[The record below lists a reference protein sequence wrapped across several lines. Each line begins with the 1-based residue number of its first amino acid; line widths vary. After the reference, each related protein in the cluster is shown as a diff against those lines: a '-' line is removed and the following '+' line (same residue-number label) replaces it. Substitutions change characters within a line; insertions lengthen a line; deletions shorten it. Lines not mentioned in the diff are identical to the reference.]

1 MLKAEFNITGI
12 CRKTVSAK
20 GLHGRFGGLFAMALP
35 MLQML
40 LFAILITSA
49 PLVAHANATLDDA
62 NTALIQ
68 GKHKDVVKLVGQVV
82 AEGKQKPAVMARALL
97 LRGIAYRNMGK
108 ISQAIADFSNSEW
121 LQKLKGVE
129 LRRLYAERALAY
141 EAVGQKDLAA
151 KDRRLA
157 GSSSIEAAKSIQGG
171 VRVTSLKEKSSNTSE
186 FFGGLGN
193 LFGFGNQ
200 KPKPVIKTKVVAK
213 KSDPGLR
220 EIPTLDSAEAQ
231 ANRAKLE
238 GKPVPDAAIEA
249 AKIKADAKPSNSA
262 WVARKDAKGAATNK
276 ATAKLKAGEKEVLP
290 WQVGQVDQG
299 EQIKQMA
306 LNNNKQPAK
315 TINSIPKAQTGL
327 DGPVSLTPA
336 KVKEESSG
344 NSVTSF
350 FQNIFTGSPQ
360 KKVQP
365 PVTPGDDVISAD
377 QVASLQPGQKVSP
390 VTRKPVKKAPVKK
403 AAVRKP
409 VKRPA
414 AKKKV
419 AANTN
424 SRSLYHVQLGV
435 FGEAQAADKFVS
447 RLNKKFGPVVGS
459 KTAMVVETDLGQS
472 RRQYRVYLGP
482 FRSREKGIKSCK
494 ALTRLGM
501 GCSLVE

>member
-1 MLKAEFNITGI
+1 
-12 CRKTVSAK
+12 
-20 GLHGRFGGLFAMALP
+20 MAVRL
-35 MLQML
+35 LQIL
-40 LFAILITSA
+40 LFAVLIFSH
-49 PLVAHANATLDDA
+49 PVVAHANATLDDA

-68 GKHKDVVKLVGQVV
+68 GKHKVVVKLVGQVV

-141 EAVGQKDLAA
+141 EAVGQKELAA

-157 GSSSIEAAKSIQGG
+157 GSSSIEAAKSIQSG
-171 VRVTSLKEKSSNTSE
+171 VRVTSLNEKSSNTSE

-262 WVARKDAKGAATNK
+262 WVARKDAKVAATKK
-276 ATAKLKAGEKEVLP
+276 AATKLKAGEKEVLP

-299 EQIKQMA
+299 DQIKQLA
-306 LNNNKQPAK
+306 LNNNKQPANA
-315 TINSIPKAQTGL
+315 INSTPKAQTGL

-344 NSVTSF
+344 NAVTSF
-350 FQNIFTGSPQ
+350 FQNIFTGSPA
-360 KKVQP
+360 KKEQP

-403 AAVRKP
+403 AAARKP

-494 ALTRLGM
+494 TLTRLGM